1 MYTFAPLAN
10 INTVDEH
17 RLFYWFSGILIC
29 FLVCTIFSCRDDREG
44 AVWLTIVVTVLIGI
58 SALLSW
64 NTGEIK
70 DYENKQV
77 TGEFVNFVAE
87 GYNITEHYGKTTRHV
102 DKHFTYVVYSVEG
115 NNVMLPAEAGR
126 QYPQFV
132 TLYKN

>member
-1 MYTFAPLAN
+1 MYTFAPLAD
-10 INTVDEH
+10 INTVNDH
-17 RLFYWFSGILIC
+17 GFFYIFSGILIC
-29 FLVCTIFSCRDDREG
+29 FLIVNLISCRDDIEG
-44 AVWLTIVVTVLIGI
+44 AGWTTAFVMGLIGI
-58 SALLSW
+58 AAFLSW

-70 DYENKQV
+70 NYENKQV

-87 GYNITEHYGKTTRHV
+87 GYNITEHVGKTTRHV

-115 NNVMLPAEAGR
+115 NNVMLQAQPGR